1 MSGNSVY
8 LGNPNLKKADV
19 QQNWTKKSVEEYTKC
34 MEDPTYFIQNYVKI
48 VSIDE
53 GLVPFSLWDFQKEI
67 IDTFHNNRFTICKL
81 PRQSGKS
88 TTIIA
93 YLLHYVL
100 FNPTVNVAIL
110 ANKAAVAR
118 DLLSRLQLA
127 YEHLPKWLQQGVMS
141 WNKGSLELENGS
153 KILASSTSA
162 SAVRGGSYNIIF
174 LDEFAYVP
182 SNVAEQFFSS
192 VYPTISSG
200 KTSKVMIVSTPH
212 GMNMFYK
219 MWTDSENKRNS
230 YIPIEVHWSQ
240 VPGRDVTWKEETIKN
255 TSESQFNTE
264 FECVSG
270 DTKITLKD
278 SDTGKIFNVNIE
290 YLMYIRYQKTT
301 SKTYEVLSPSGFVNF
316 SGIQTVPHSKYRH
329 FIFDDG
335 TELKC
340 SLNHRF
346 GKDEILAS
354 SLWRGA
360 ELQGKQI
367 LYAEDIEEDID
378 LYDLLN
384 VGGGNLYYTNGLVS
398 HNCEFLGSI
407 DTLITSTKLKTLT
420 YKNPVQSNA
429 GIDLYKKPQENHTYM
444 LTADVSR
451 GTSNDYSA
459 FLVFDI
465 TEMPYTIVAKYRDN
479 EIKPLIFPSKIYNIA
494 RVYNQA
500 FVLVEVNDIGEQV
513 ANTLQFDLEYDNLVM
528 SSMRGRAGQI
538 LGGGFSGG
546 RAQLGVRTTKA
557 VKKIGCSNLKQMIED
572 NKLIVEDYDIINEL
586 STFIVKGSSFQAD
599 DGCTDDLVSCLF
611 IFSWATDQTYFKE
624 LTDVDVRK
632 TMMREQQDALEQDMA
647 PFGFVVTGLEDENIG
662 EVIDEYGTRWNPVVR
677 DYGSNW

>member
-1 MSGNSVY
+1 MTDNSVY
-8 LGNPNLKKADV
+8 LGHPNLKRADV
-19 QQNWTKKSVEEYTKC
+19 QQNWTKQNVEEYTKC
-34 MEDPTYFIQNYVKI
+34 MEDPAYFIQNYVKI

-53 GLVPFSLWDFQKEI
+53 GLVPFNLWDFQKEI
-67 IDTFHNNRFTICKL
+67 VDTFHNNRFTICKL

-110 ANKAAVAR
+110 ANKAATAR
-118 DLLSRLQLA
+118 DLLGRLQLA

-219 MWTDSENKRNS
+219 MWTDAEEKRNS
-230 YIPIEVHWSQ
+230 YIPIEVHWSE
-240 VPGRDVTWKEETIKN
+240 VPGRDEKWKEETIKN

-264 FECVSG
+264 F
-270 DTKITLKD
+270 
-278 SDTGKIFNVNIE
+278 
-290 YLMYIRYQKTT
+290 
-301 SKTYEVLSPSGFVNF
+301 
-316 SGIQTVPHSKYRH
+316 
-329 FIFDDG
+329 
-335 TELKC
+335 
-340 SLNHRF
+340 
-346 GKDEILAS
+346 
-354 SLWRGA
+354 
-360 ELQGKQI
+360 
-367 LYAEDIEEDID
+367 
-378 LYDLLN
+378 
-384 VGGGNLYYTNGLVS
+384 
-398 HNCEFLGSI
+398 NCEFLGSI
-407 DTLITSTKLKTLT
+407 DTLITPTKLKTLT
-420 YKNPVQSNA
+420 YKNPIQSNA
-429 GIDLYKKPQENHTYM
+429 GLDLYKKPKEKHTYI

-465 TEMPYTIVAKYRDN
+465 TQMPYTIVAKYRDN
-479 EIKPLIFPSKIYNIA
+479 EIKPLIFPSKIYEIA

-500 FVLVEVNDIGEQV
+500 FVLVEINDIGEQV
-513 ANTLQFDLEYDNLVM
+513 ANTLQFDLEYDNLIM
-528 SSMRGRAGQI
+528 SSMRGRAGQV

-546 RAQLGVRTTKA
+546 RAQLGVRTTKT
-557 VKKIGCSNLKQMIED
+557 VKKVGCSNLKQMVED
-572 NKLIVEDYDIINEL
+572 NKLIVEDYDVVNEL
-586 STFIVKGSSFQAD
+586 STFIVKGSSFTAD
-599 DGCTDDLVSCLF
+599 EGCTDDLVSCMFL
-611 IFSWATDQTYFKE
+611 FSWAADQTYFKE
-624 LTDVDVRK
+624 LTDMDVRQ
-632 TMMREQQDALEQDMA
+632 TMMKEQQDVLEQDMA
-647 PFGFVVTGLEDENIG
+647 PFGFIITGLEEENVG
-662 EVIDEYGTRWNPVVR
+662 EIVDEYGTKWNPIVR
-677 DYGSNW
+677 DYGTDW